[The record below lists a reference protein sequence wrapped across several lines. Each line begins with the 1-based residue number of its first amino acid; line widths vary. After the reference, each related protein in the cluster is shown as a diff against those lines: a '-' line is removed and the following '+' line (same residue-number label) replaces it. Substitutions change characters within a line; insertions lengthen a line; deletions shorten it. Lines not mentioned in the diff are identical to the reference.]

1 MGSSFLEAKNIESP
15 TTSTPSEQG
24 LDLLKILS
32 HDLRGSL
39 VSMSAVLHILNRGCH
54 EKADELVETK
64 LAELIDKM
72 GNLSSM
78 LEESLH
84 MVLALEEGD
93 RQGHTLIDFK
103 RDVIDPVFSEFAAEI
118 TDRQLII
125 ENPLDTITSFFIPA
139 KTNKTILKM
148 IFRNLFSNAVKYA
161 EHGGIIAISIKHGSP
176 FCLLK
181 IYNSGRPISEGLRD
195 KLFSKHLPPQ
205 VREEKNRHGMG
216 LGLHLA
222 KRIMQTQGGEIWYE
236 PEEQGTTF
244 VMAVPVETR
253 HNHYT
258 SYFQGTLF
266 S

>member
-1 MGSSFLEAKNIESP
+1 MNSLSVEAKEIIE
-15 TTSTPSEQG
+15 PSSNLPPEQS

-32 HDLRGSL
+32 HDLRGSI
-39 VSMSAVLHILNRGCH
+39 VSMSAVLHFLNRGYH
-54 EKADELVETK
+54 ENVDNLVETK
-64 LAELIDKM
+64 LSELIDKM

-78 LEESLH
+78 LEESLQL
-84 MVLALEEGD
+84 VLALEDGD
-93 RQGHTLIDFK
+93 RQKHTLIDFK
-103 RDVIDPVFSEFAAEI
+103 RDVIGPVLSEFASEI
-118 TDRQLII
+118 RNRQLMI
-125 ENPLDTITSFFIPA
+125 ENPLDTVTSFFIPA

-161 EHGGIIAISIKHGSP
+161 EQGGIIAINIKHGSP

-181 IYNSGRPISEGLRD
+181 IYNSGRPIAEGLRA
-195 KLFSKHLPPQ
+195 KLFSKPLPPTD
-205 VREEKNRHGMG
+205 RREKNLDGMG

-244 VMAVPVETR
+244 VMAIPVETR
-253 HNHYT
+253 RNHYT
-258 SYFQGTLF
+258 TYVQGTLF

>member
-1 MGSSFLEAKNIESP
+1 MGLSFLEAQNLAGSSQQIPASR
-15 TTSTPSEQG
+15 G

-39 VSMSAVLHILNRGCH
+39 TSMSAVLHFLNRGCQ
-54 EKADELVETK
+54 EGTEELVETK

-84 MVLALEEGD
+84 MVLALEDGD
-93 RQGHTLIDFK
+93 KQEHSLIDFK
-103 RDVIDPVFSEFAAEI
+103 RDVIEPVFSEFASEI
-118 TDRQLII
+118 RDRHLII
-125 ENPLDTITSFFIPA
+125 EHPLDTITGFFIPA
-139 KTNKTILKM
+139 KSNKTILKM
-148 IFRNLFSNAVKYA
+148 IFRNLFGNAVKYA
-161 EHGGIIAISIKHGSP
+161 AYGGVIAVTIKHGSP

-181 IYNSGRPISEGLRD
+181 VYNSGRPIAEESRD
-195 KLFSKHLPPQ
+195 KLFSKPLPPID
-205 VREEKNRHGMG
+205 RKERNPNGMG

-236 PEEQGTTF
+236 PEEDGTSF
-244 VMAVPVETR
+244 VMAIPVETR
-253 HNHYT
+253 RNHYS
-258 SYFQGTLF
+258 SYIQGTLF

>member
-1 MGSSFLEAKNIESP
+1 MGSLFLESKEMPAS
-15 TTSTPSEQG
+15 TTDLQPGQG

-39 VSMSAVLHILNRGCH
+39 TSMSAVLHILDKGCRG
-54 EKADELVETK
+54 EADNSVETK

-84 MVLALEEGD
+84 MVLALEEGSTYD
-93 RQGHTLIDFK
+93 NNLLDFN
-103 RDVIDPVFSEFAAEI
+103 RDVIKPVITEFNPEI
-118 TDRQLII
+118 RGRRLVI
-125 ENPLDTITSFFIPA
+125 ENQLDTVTSFLIPA
-139 KTNKTILKM
+139 RINKTVLKM
-148 IFRNLFSNAVKYA
+148 IFRNLFSNAVKFS
-161 EHGGIIAISIKHGSP
+161 ELGGTIAVTIKHGSP

-181 IYNSGRPISEGLRD
+181 VYNSGRPIADGLRE
-195 KLFSKHLPPQ
+195 KLFSKPLPPTD
-205 VREEKNRHGMG
+205 RKERDLNGMG

-222 KRIMQTQGGEIWYE
+222 KRIMQRQGGEIWYE

-244 VMAVPVETR
+244 VVAIPVETR
-253 HNHYT
+253 RNQYA
-258 SYFQGTLF
+258 SYVQGTLF